1 MLYIS
6 AAQETCMTQEANL
19 MSITTN
25 TEKTFIKNQ
34 LQKFQ
39 RSSIDFWIGLND
51 LDYEGVH
58 RWVDGSPYQLTNWDY
73 GYPKRYNREEILI

>member
-19 MSITTN
+19 VSITTN
-25 TEKTFIKNQ
+25 TEKIFINNQ
-34 LQKFQ
+34 LRKF
-39 RSSIDFWIGLND
+39 RTSSLNFWIGLND
-51 LDYEGVH
+51 LDYEGVY

-73 GYPKRYNREEILI
+73 GYPKRYSSMEILI